1 MVIQKNNKNKKKE
14 KRKCWRL
21 YLFIYLLIYLF
32 IYQLSVLVLIKLR
45 WLRNKRLYY
54 TWIDM
59 FTRFDWL

>member
-1 MVIQKNNKNKKKE
+1 M
-14 KRKCWRL
+14 RKII
-21 YLFIYLLIYLF
+21 FIYLFTDLFIYLF

>member
-14 KRKCWRL
+14 KRKCGRL

>member
-1 MVIQKNNKNKKKE
+1 M
-14 KRKCWRL
+14 RKII
-21 YLFIYLLIYLF
+21 FIWLF

>member
-1 MVIQKNNKNKKKE
+1 M
-14 KRKCWRL
+14 RKII
-21 YLFIYLLIYLF
+21 FICLF

-59 FTRFDWL
+59 FTRFDWLYSLSADDLWGSFAGEK

>member
-1 MVIQKNNKNKKKE
+1 M
-14 KRKCWRL
+14 RKII
-21 YLFIYLLIYLF
+21 FICLF